1 MMEENVNQKDLD
13 LKTVVLEIEEPDQ
26 EPEKKPTCCQQLM
39 ATLFCRTWRQPLA
52 QMRDDKAV
60 RS

>member
-26 EPEKKPTCCQQLM
+26 EPDQAPDQESDQES
-39 ATLFCRTWRQPLA
+39 
-52 QMRDDKAV
+52 V
-60 RS
+60 